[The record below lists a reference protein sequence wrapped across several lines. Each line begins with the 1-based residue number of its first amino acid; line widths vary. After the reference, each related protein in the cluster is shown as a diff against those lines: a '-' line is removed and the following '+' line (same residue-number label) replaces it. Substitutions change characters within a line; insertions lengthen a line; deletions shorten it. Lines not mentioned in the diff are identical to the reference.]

1 MYCAARSPSVI
12 GVSGNRFWGGF
23 DMAFRHFVAAGV
35 IGIAASTA
43 ARADSITYANFL
55 STAGLTLVGTTGQ
68 IFSVQSVAVPK
79 SKDEPTH
86 EQLRSRVY

>member
-1 MYCAARSPSVI
+1 MLMPK
-12 GVSGNRFWGGF
+12 
-23 DMAFRHFVAAGV
+23 
-35 IGIAASTA
+35 TA
-43 ARADSITYANFL
+43 MNEDDLAEL
-55 STAGLTLVGTTGQ
+55 SENDVGTTGQ